1 MSTNAEQQQMEQVQA
16 LNKLLLEMNKNQKES
31 NNSLIKTFIATV
43 ICFTVLLISM
53 VLGFFW
59 YENQFEMTEKVV
71 TETITQEVS
80 GTDSE
85 INSVEG
91 NLYKDNASH
100 TEERSEE

>member
-1 MSTNAEQQQMEQVQA
+1 MSTNAEQQQLEQVQA

-31 NNSLIKTFIATV
+31 NASLIKTFITTV

-59 YENQFEMTEKVV
+59 YESQFEITEQVV

-80 GTDSE
+80 GSDSE
-85 INSVEG
+85 INNVEG
-91 NLYKDNASH
+91 DMYRDNSVH
-100 TEERSEE
+100 NEERSEE

>member
-1 MSTNAEQQQMEQVQA
+1 MSTNAEQQQLEQVQA

-31 NNSLIKTFIATV
+31 NSSLIKTFIITV

-53 VLGFFW
+53 VFGFFW
-59 YENQFEMTEKVV
+59 YESQFEVTEKVV

-85 INSVEG
+85 INNVEG

-100 TEERSEE
+100 TEERGEE

>member
-1 MSTNAEQQQMEQVQA
+1 MSTNAEQQQLEQVQA

-31 NNSLIKTFIATV
+31 NSSLIKTFITTV

-53 VLGFFW
+53 VFGFFW
-59 YENQFEMTEKVV
+59 YESQFEVTEKVV

-85 INSVEG
+85 INNVEG

>member
-1 MSTNAEQQQMEQVQA
+1 MSTNAEQQQIEQVQA

-43 ICFTVLLISM
+43 VCFTVLLISM

>member
-1 MSTNAEQQQMEQVQA
+1 MSTNAEQQQLEQVQA

-31 NNSLIKTFIATV
+31 NSSLIKTFIATV

-59 YENQFEMTEKVV
+59 YESQFEVTEKVV

-85 INSVEG
+85 INNVEG

-100 TEERSEE
+100 TEERGEE

>member
-1 MSTNAEQQQMEQVQA
+1 MGTNAEQQQLEQVQA

-31 NNSLIKTFIATV
+31 NASLIKTFIATV

-59 YENQFEMTEKVV
+59 YESQFEMTEKVI

-80 GTDSE
+80 GADSE
-85 INSVEG
+85 INNVEG

>member
-1 MSTNAEQQQMEQVQA
+1 MSTNAEQQQLEQVQA

-31 NNSLIKTFIATV
+31 NSSLIKAFITTV

-53 VLGFFW
+53 VFGFFW
-59 YENQFEMTEKVV
+59 YESQFEVTEKVV

-85 INSVEG
+85 INNVEG

>member
-43 ICFTVLLISM
+43 VCFTVLLISM

>member
-1 MSTNAEQQQMEQVQA
+1 MSTNAEQQQLEQVQA
-16 LNKLLLEMNKNQKES
+16 LNKLLLEMNKNQKKS

-59 YENQFEMTEKVV
+59 YKSQFEITEKVV

-85 INSVEG
+85 INNVEG

>member
-16 LNKLLLEMNKNQKES
+16 LNKLLLEMNKNQKKS
-31 NNSLIKTFIATV
+31 NNSLIKTFIVTV
-43 ICFTVLLISM
+43 VCFTVLLISM

-59 YENQFEMTEKVV
+59 YESQFEMTEKVV

>member
-1 MSTNAEQQQMEQVQA
+1 MSTNAEQQQLEQVQA

-43 ICFTVLLISM
+43 FCFTVLLISM

-59 YENQFEMTEKVV
+59 YESQFEITEKIV

-85 INSVEG
+85 INNVEG

-100 TEERSEE
+100 TEERGEE

>member
-1 MSTNAEQQQMEQVQA
+1 MSTNAEQQQLEQVQA
-16 LNKLLLEMNKNQKES
+16 LNKLLLEMNRNQKES

-59 YENQFEMTEKVV
+59 YESQFEMTEKVV

-80 GTDSE
+80 GTDS
-85 INSVEG
+85 
-91 NLYKDNASH
+91 
-100 TEERSEE
+100 

>member
-1 MSTNAEQQQMEQVQA
+1 MSTNAEQQQLEQVQA

-31 NNSLIKTFIATV
+31 NASLIKTFISTV

-59 YENQFEMTEKVV
+59 YESQFEVTEKVV

-85 INSVEG
+85 IDNVEG

>member
-1 MSTNAEQQQMEQVQA
+1 MSTNAEQQQLEQVQA
-16 LNKLLLEMNKNQKES
+16 LNKLLLEMNKNQKKS

-59 YENQFEMTEKVV
+59 YESQFEITEKVV